1 MLLNSQ
7 FSKIKMIKNLINLKE
22 IVVNIGNQKEKK
34 EVQAVH
40 LLKRNSQERP
50 IKKLTAKKKT
60 LKMKNITKE
69 ETKKKVLKNW
79 M

>member
-1 MLLNSQ
+1 
-7 FSKIKMIKNLINLKE
+7 MIKNLINLKE
-22 IVVNIGNQKEKK
+22 IVVNIENQKEKK

-40 LLKRNSQERP
+40 LLKRNSQERT

-69 ETKKKVLKNW
+69 EMKKKILKNW
-79 M
+79 T